1 MVLASV
7 SALMIIIRMI
17 QGNACLVKNA
27 RKTVQKML
35 QEYASVILASSRMF
49 LQMVTSTV
57 LDAPKELSGTKKDL
71 NAKLSVHKIQNIMPY
86 LESVN
91 VQMVLPFSMTF
102 VRHAQQTSSSRIII
116 VFHVRSPP
124 QAMAKNVSVTKGLI

>member
-1 MVLASV
+1 
-7 SALMIIIRMI
+7 
-17 QGNACLVKNA
+17 
-27 RKTVQKML
+27 
-35 QEYASVILASSRMF
+35 MF

-91 VQMVLPFSMTF
+91 V
-102 VRHAQQTSSSRIII
+102 
-116 VFHVRSPP
+116 
-124 QAMAKNVSVTKGLI
+124 

>member
-1 MVLASV
+1 M
-7 SALMIIIRMI
+7 
-17 QGNACLVKNA
+17 KNA

-91 VQMVLPFSMTF
+91 V
-102 VRHAQQTSSSRIII
+102 
-116 VFHVRSPP
+116 
-124 QAMAKNVSVTKGLI
+124 